1 MAGGRKYI
9 SWRGMALIAVAM
21 LLLFGVGM
29 HFLRSDLEKLQA
41 QDEALKAQV
50 TLLLADL
57 DDLQTQ
63 LQRVGT
69 DGYVENAARE
79 TYGYIRQ
86 GEIIF
91 AFENPEL
98 LKGYTEEEYQII
110 LEEMRD

>member
-9 SWRGMALIAVAM
+9 SWRVMALITAAM

-29 HFLRSDLEKLQA
+29 HFLHANLTRLQA

-50 TLLLADL
+50 TLLQSDL
-57 DDLQTQ
+57 EALQNQ

-69 DGYVENAARE
+69 DGYVETAARE
-79 TYGYIRQ
+79 TYGYIRE

-91 AFENPEL
+91 AFEHPEA
-98 LKGYTEEEYQII
+98 LKGYTEEEYQIV
-110 LEEMRD
+110 LNEMRD